1 MHHDKDRI
9 KSKASAGGSDQAAE
23 NQNLDRLVRGQAK
36 HATMALLQNPD
47 GDYAGNW
54 ERLLTNKTT
63 YRSARSRPAPQ
74 ALVSQ
79 LGQWDLPAY
88 QESIF
93 MYRSLCTDMRHALPD
108 FTNEYKQFVPAVKN
122 STYYHLR
129 GSDTARPLVLYFQ
142 K

>member
-74 ALVSQ
+74 ARS
-79 LGQWDLPAY
+79 GTY
-88 QESIF
+88 QPTK
-93 MYRSLCTDMRHALPD
+93 SLYSCTDHCVLTCGMPCL
-108 FTNEYKQFVPAVKN
+108 TLLMNIN
-122 STYYHLR
+122 S
-129 GSDTARPLVLYFQ
+129 SCQ
-142 K
+142 Q